1 MVSESPLDSTTSVA
15 SPRALRK
22 ASVPPRMPKCPTAPA
37 SGNGAEPPKMISLE
51 GVHLIVQADSGKPIN
66 LHLGPEAAL
75 EEVVDQ
81 LSAGQQITFEAF
93 VQTSCRQMP
102 MWPSH

>member
-1 MVSESPLDSTTSVA
+1 
-15 SPRALRK
+15 
-22 ASVPPRMPKCPTAPA
+22 
-37 SGNGAEPPKMISLE
+37 
-51 GVHLIVQADSGKPIN
+51 
-66 LHLGPEAAL
+66 LGPEAAL